1 MDSPRNGAPVRTQVH
16 TAPGREGLLNKIGE
30 LRAEINQLQEAV
42 VSHAVVDQAVGVVVT
57 LGGLRP
63 DQGFQVLREVS
74 QHTNVK
80 LRQVSEQI
88 VDWVHS
94 EQLSDEIRAALD
106 KALATV
112 RST

>member
-1 MDSPRNGAPVRTQVH
+1 M
-16 TAPGREGLLNKIGE
+16 NKIGD
-30 LRAEINQLQEAV
+30 LRAEIDQLQEAV

>member
-1 MDSPRNGAPVRTQVH
+1 MRTEAH
-16 TAPGREGLLNKIGE
+16 TAPGRESLLNKIGE
-30 LRAEINQLQEAV
+30 LRAEISQLQEAV
-42 VSHAVVDQAVGVVVT
+42 VSHAAVDQAIGVVVT

-106 KALATV
+106 KALAAV

>member
-1 MDSPRNGAPVRTQVH
+1 M
-16 TAPGREGLLNKIGE
+16 NKIGE
-30 LRAEINQLQEAV
+30 LRAEIDQLQEAV

>member
-1 MDSPRNGAPVRTQVH
+1 M
-16 TAPGREGLLNKIGE
+16 NKIGE